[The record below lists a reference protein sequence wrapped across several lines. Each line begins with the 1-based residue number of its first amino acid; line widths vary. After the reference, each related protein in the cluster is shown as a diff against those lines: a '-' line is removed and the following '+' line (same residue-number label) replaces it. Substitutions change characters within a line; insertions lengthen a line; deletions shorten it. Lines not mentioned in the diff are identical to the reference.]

1 MAGTCVFT
9 PKHIGAMYKYTLSWT
24 STSLGA
30 VTYTTVAPITGLI
43 QREVF
48 VPSTSAIPTAAYDV
62 TLTDADNQDILYGKG
77 SNLSATT
84 ALDVVLGSS
93 GQKAPIAVDDY
104 LSLTVATAGVNR
116 SGKVILYA
124 R

>member
-9 PKHIGAMYKYTLSWT
+9 TKHIGAMYKHTWSWT
-24 STSLGA
+24 STSGGS
-30 VTYTTVAPITGLI
+30 VTYTTVAPVIGLI

-48 VPSTSAIPTAAYDV
+48 VPSTSAAPTASYDV
-62 TLTDADNQDILYGKG
+62 TLADADSQDILYGKG

-84 ALDVVLGSS
+84 AFDVILGTT
-93 GQKAPIAVDDY
+93 GQRAPVAVDDY
-104 LSLTVATAGVNR
+104 LSLTVADAGNKK